1 MSAAARA
8 RQFRSSWSYEGDA
21 QRRLCACCRRGAAD
35 DGLATALGAAPPS
48 AGAAATPIGA
58 AATAISWGA
67 SEAAADGAEA
77 GSSAFARSE
86 PDAEHPVTAR
96 DMAVRAG
103 KSTLV

>member
-1 MSAAARA
+1 M
-8 RQFRSSWSYEGDA
+8 
-21 QRRLCACCRRGAAD
+21 CACCRCGAAD
-35 DGLATALGAAPPS
+35 DGLATALGTALPS

-67 SEAAADGAEA
+67 SEEAAADGAEA
-77 GSSAFARSE
+77 GSASFARSD